1 MYWADLGFVGNRMG
15 QTGSSDDASTLA
27 DRDSFDDTL
36 WCCFDWDRD
45 RDESVDPNIDRS

>member
-27 DRDSFDDTL
+27 DRDSFDDTI
-36 WCCFDWDRD
+36 WNRFDCDRD
-45 RDESVDPNIDRS
+45 RDESVDPIIDRF